1 MTAWKDKGVGSRN
14 QVFNTKNKELI
25 LEEGYVGPNGEN
37 LADEVEKVPS
47 ASEGSLSPTRW
58 VQKHNCPMPPLGPI
72 PFTNLILQSE
82 YPGFKMDIGL
92 NHVRVGQASEGEG
105 FFARLDCSDG
115 ERNDKED
122 MHVSNKWGPKHL
134 AQQLLESD
142 VVGPSTGAGGQN
154 EFSGIAL
161 TPGEIERCKMAV
173 LSKKLYKH
181 YT

>member
-1 MTAWKDKGVGSRN
+1 M
-14 QVFNTKNKELI
+14 
-25 LEEGYVGPNGEN
+25 GPNGEN

-72 PFTNLILQSE
+72 PFTNLRLQSE

-142 VVGPSTGAGGQN
+142 VVGPSTGAGGRM
-154 EFSGIAL
+154 GTDACRRWI
-161 TPGEIERCKMAV
+161 KMRMSILLNSLQMRWGKV
-173 LSKKLYKH
+173 IKNP
-181 YT
+181 